1 MNHTTLE
8 QSKKLIELGLDPSS
22 ADLWYAERYEGKHT
36 PEGMYYTEK
45 EPYTYYLSL
54 TKPSEGNCSIDYI
67 KDIPCWS
74 IGALIEL
81 IPESIN
87 DNTPCYAEL
96 EFSKRSIAYHNID
109 DPIKIGYLRDTLFE
123 ACYCMVCWLLENNYI
138 KKG

>member
-81 IPESIN
+81 IPESIKEDDSSRV
-87 DNTPCYAEL
+87 DNSHSSETI
-96 EFSKRSIAYHNID
+96 SKS
-109 DPIKIGYLRDTLFE
+109 
-123 ACYCMVCWLLENNYI
+123 LL
-138 KKG
+138 